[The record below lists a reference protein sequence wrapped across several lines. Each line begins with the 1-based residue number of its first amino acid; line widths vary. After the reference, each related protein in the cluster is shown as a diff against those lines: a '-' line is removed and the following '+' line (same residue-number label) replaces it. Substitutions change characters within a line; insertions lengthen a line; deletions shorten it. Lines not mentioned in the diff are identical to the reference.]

1 MSLEGTKIKDTPR
14 DQNPDGTTSRSLFIQ
29 YSSCQ
34 IETNLARF
42 KPPPP
47 PHILRTYNTNQRLT
61 LPTPRYPFTLHR
73 TAHRHRTVPGIGD
86 VARQADPSY
95 LQVVN
100 ELNGEISLDVGD
112 PSEQPELRVIPNP
125 NLFKAKK
132 LLGKIEAALRELPVE
147 RPPKTDI
154 YNLDIGIQFQK
165 GSELVWDNVPTED
178 VPAGG
183 ASASAVVPTRQEKA
197 KFLKV
202 LGDVVTL
209 IAISSDRGIF
219 MIGNEGNE
227 QKNIGGGKA

>member
-1 MSLEGTKIKDTPR
+1 M
-14 DQNPDGTTSRSLFIQ
+14 
-29 YSSCQ
+29 
-34 IETNLARF
+34 
-42 KPPPP
+42 
-47 PHILRTYNTNQRLT
+47 
-61 LPTPRYPFTLHR
+61 
-73 TAHRHRTVPGIGD
+73 
-86 VARQADPSY
+86 ARQADPSY

-183 ASASAVVPTRQEKA
+183 GSASAVVPTRQEKA